1 MDNKQKGQSII
12 EAVFLI
18 GALAV
23 VLSGIVVLMLTTMN
37 SRTKGFDRKKAAEL
51 AEREIERLVDEKTN
65 NPATF
70 WQSPMTDRTGSSEEF
85 SYKINFVDKKL
96 ALTCKAECVDAV
108 IEITWTKNTDQKMTF
123 SRFFSR

>member
-1 MDNKQKGQSII
+1 MGNKQKGQSII

-23 VLSGIVVLMLTTMN
+23 VLSGVVVLMLTTMN
-37 SRTKGFDRKKAAEL
+37 SRTKGFDRKKASEL

-65 NPATF
+65 NPDNF
-70 WQSPMTDRTGSSEEF
+70 WSTLTEESGSSEDYQ
-85 SYKINFVDKKL
+85 YKITFIDPQPGV
-96 ALTCKAECVDAV
+96 TCKSFCKEAV
-108 IEITWTKNTDQKMTF
+108 VEITWTRNTDQKMKF